1 MNGDI
6 VMFGKDKKKK
16 KKKKQPIEKFISL
29 TANGQDVE
37 AINFSLCKNPDNSPR
52 LEVRTK
58 DVAEQLHYQHVDFEM
73 KTNLKLV
80 KVGAN
85 FKEAISE
92 KHFKVYIFDIDSYEQ
107 FFI

>member
-1 MNGDI
+1 
-6 VMFGKDKKKK
+6 MFDKLKIKKKK
-16 KKKKQPIEKFISL
+16 KKRPMEKFISL
-29 TANGQDVE
+29 TANGVNVD
-37 AINFSLCKNPDNSPR
+37 AINFSLCKNPDDTPR

-58 DVAEQLHYQHVDFEM
+58 DVAEALHYEHVDFEM

-92 KHFKVYIFDIDSYEQ
+92 KHFKLYIFDIDSYEQ
-107 FFI
+107 YFI